1 MKRQRNRIGCWFIPL
16 FLLLFLIAA
25 GPAFAQDKTFEPQ
38 TGTQWSPVLEWSID
52 NPGHKG
58 NPFDV
63 EANAVFVHE
72 RSGRSIATPLFCDG
86 ADTWKFRFTAIDIGT
101 WTLQTFS
108 EDEELAGWT
117 GTITIEENEDP
128 RAHGFM
134 TAIDG
139 KWGWQGSGEV
149 FVPQYVMGKHPSA
162 YLDGDG
168 QVRTNAIEADLE
180 EFIDEHGFT
189 GFHIPVDGR
198 WFDKDNP
205 DPQVYRVIE
214 RIIRDTHG
222 RGGASHLW
230 LWGSRRGED
239 GTGPD
244 AFADGPMSTIDRRN
258 LRYLAARLG
267 PLPGWSIGYGFDT
280 ENGWARPDELDAW
293 KGYLEDHLGWDHFL
307 GARVGYD
314 EKGLWAVS
322 PRPPLP
328 PRDASYRSPIADK
341 YTTWLGGDYFGYT
354 SYRPL
359 YPRYKEVM
367 QHHPEI
373 PSFEEDRFRLRDRP
387 EWGYKDYSPELTRR
401 GLWHSAM
408 AGGVA
413 NIWGN
418 LLPSADQDGSRPY
431 DNRAEGSF
439 GGTPFTVDIK
449 HQIKTY
455 SRFFENRFLPE
466 MQSFYD
472 GPELRLAAPEGEH
485 ALVYREDTGLVRL
498 DLRRMD
504 GSQPAVAVD
513 TKQDYEEIEIG
524 TLEPG
529 EHTWQAPYRSDWAI
543 AVGIYK

>member
-1 MKRQRNRIGCWFIPL
+1 MIVLQLVLVFPL
-16 FLLLFLIAA
+16 ALSADEHKLESKE
-25 GPAFAQDKTFEPQ
+25 GVVYET
-38 TGTQWSPVLEWSID
+38 LEWSIE
-52 NPGHKG
+52 NPDHEG
-58 NPFDV
+58 NPFGV
-63 EANAVFVHE
+63 EARAEFQHE
-72 RSGRSIATPLFCDG
+72 ESDRTIATPMFYDG
-86 ADTWKFRFTAIDIGT
+86 QDTWKFRFTAAESGRWRVRTVGGDG
-101 WTLQTFS
+101 
-108 EDEELAGWT
+108 DLAGWSGEVT
-117 GTITIEENEDP
+117 VAENDDP
-128 RAHGFM
+128 GAHGFM
-134 TAIDG
+134 RAIDG

-149 FVPQYVMGKHPSA
+149 FIPQYVDGKD
-162 YLDGDG
+162 LDAFYDTDRDE
-168 QVRTNAIEADLE
+168 VDEAKIDRNIE
-180 EFIDEHGFT
+180 EFVDEHGFT
-189 GFHIPVDGR
+189 GFHLEGR
-198 WFDKDNP
+198 AHWFNVGGDPGEELNP
-205 DPQVYRVIE
+205 DPRTYRVLE
-214 RIIRDTHG
+214 TIIRKVHEK
-222 RGGASHLW
+222 GGACHIW
-230 LWGSRRGED
+230 MWGKDGHGGPSDVTGE
-239 GTGPD
+239 
-244 AFADGPMSTIDRRN
+244 PMSEADQRN

-267 PLPGWSIGYGFDT
+267 PLPGWSMGYGYDV
-280 ENGWARPDELDAW
+280 ENGWATREQLDAW
-293 KGYLEDHLGWDHFL
+293 KAYLEEHLGWDHFL

-314 EKGLWAVS
+314 EKGLYAVS
-322 PRPPLP
+322 PRPPRP
-328 PRDASYRSPIADK
+328 PRDGAYRSPIADK
-341 YTTWLGGDYFGYT
+341 YTTWLGGDYLGYT

-367 QHHPEI
+367 QHHPDK

-413 NIWGN
+413 NIWSN
-418 LLPSADQDGSRPY
+418 LLPSSAEGGSRPY

-439 GGTPFTVDIK
+439 GGTPYVVDIK

-524 TLEPG
+524 PLEPG
-529 EHTWQAPYRSDWAI
+529 EHTWEAPHRSDWAI
-543 AVGIYK
+543 AVGAYE